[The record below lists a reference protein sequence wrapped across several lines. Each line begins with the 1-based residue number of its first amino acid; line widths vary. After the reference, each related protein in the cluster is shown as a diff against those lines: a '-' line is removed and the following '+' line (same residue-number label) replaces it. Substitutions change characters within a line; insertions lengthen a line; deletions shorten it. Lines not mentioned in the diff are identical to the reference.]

1 MAPNGAP
8 RARRRDLR
16 VDFADEPPCD
26 PDPFG
31 DVNPVR
37 DPADLYE
44 LHPGFDDIAGPVM
57 LVCLDG
63 FVDAG
68 QAGGQTAEW
77 LFDQFTAEEV
87 ATFDTDRLVNYRD
100 RRPPMTFLENTW
112 IDYKAPK
119 LALYR
124 MRDAENTPFLVLH
137 GPEPD
142 REWELFVAAVQELV
156 ERFSVS
162 LAISVNGV
170 PMAVPH
176 TRPVTVTPH
185 STRPE
190 LVAGHTPW
198 IGRVEVPGS
207 AVSLLEYRMGEKG
220 HDFIGYAVHVP
231 SYLAQSQYP
240 RAAIAAIGY
249 ITGATGL
256 AVPTAG
262 MEETAGATDLE
273 IAEQVEASE
282 EIQRV
287 VANLE
292 RQYDD
297 IMSSRT
303 EGEGTPAPLTEDEAG
318 LPTADELGAELERF
332 LAEREGDGN
341 G

>member
-1 MAPNGAP
+1 M
-8 RARRRDLR
+8 
-16 VDFADEPPCD
+16 
-26 PDPFG
+26 
-31 DVNPVR
+31 R

-44 LHPGFDDIAGPVM
+44 LHPGFDDVTGLAM

-68 QAGGQTAEW
+68 NAGRQMSEA
-77 LFDQFTAEEV
+77 LFERFTAEEV
-87 ATFDTDRLVNYRD
+87 ASFDTDRLVDYRS
-100 RRPPMTFLENTW
+100 RRPSMTFVENTW
-112 IDYKAPK
+112 TEYTPPK

-124 MRDAENTPFLVLH
+124 MHDDEGNPFLVLH

-142 REWELFVAAVQELV
+142 REWETFVAAGEELV
-156 ERFSVS
+156 DRFAVS
-162 LAISVNGV
+162 LSVSVNGI

-207 AVSLLEYRMGEKG
+207 AASLLEFRLGESG
-220 HDFIGYAVHVP
+220 HDFIGYAIHVP
-231 SYLAQSQYP
+231 SYLAQSTYP
-240 RAAIAAIGY
+240 RAAIAASEY
-249 ITGATGL
+249 VAGATGL
-256 AVPTAG
+256 AMPTSG
-262 MEETAGATDLE
+262 LEEVAGATDVE
-273 IAEQVEASE
+273 IEEQVAASE

-297 IMSSRT
+297 IMSSRSDEDGGPT
-303 EGEGTPAPLTEDEAG
+303 PLTEDDAG

>member
-1 MAPNGAP
+1 M
-8 RARRRDLR
+8 
-16 VDFADEPPCD
+16 
-26 PDPFG
+26 
-31 DVNPVR
+31 R

-44 LHPGFDDIAGPVM
+44 LHPGFDDIVGPVM

-68 QAGGQTAEW
+68 QAGRQTSER
-77 LFDQFTAEEV
+77 LFERFTAEKV
-87 ATFDTDRLVNYRD
+87 ATFDTDRLVDYRD
-100 RRPPMTFLENTW
+100 HRPTMTFVENTW
-112 IDYKAPK
+112 TEYKAPEIG
-119 LALYR
+119 LYR
-124 MRDAENTPFLVLH
+124 MHDDEGTPFLVLH

-142 REWELFVAAVQELV
+142 HEWELFVAAVHRLV
-156 ERFSVS
+156 ERFAVS
-162 LAISVNGV
+162 LSLSVNGI

-198 IGRVEVPGS
+198 IGRVEVPAG
-207 AVSLLEYRMGEKG
+207 AVSLLEYRLGELD

-249 ITGATGL
+249 LTAATGL
-256 AVPTAG
+256 AIPTDD
-262 MEETAGATDLE
+262 MEETARAADVE
-273 IAEQVEASE
+273 IAEQVAASE

-297 IMSSRT
+297 IVSSRAES
-303 EGEGTPAPLTEDEAG
+303 EGDSRSFGTDEEG

>member
-1 MAPNGAP
+1 M
-8 RARRRDLR
+8 
-16 VDFADEPPCD
+16 
-26 PDPFG
+26 
-31 DVNPVR
+31 R

-44 LHPGFDDIAGPVM
+44 LHPGFDDVAGLVM

-68 QAGGQTAEW
+68 NAGRQMAET
-77 LFDQFTAEEV
+77 LFERFTAEEI
-87 ATFDTDRLVNYRD
+87 ATFDTDRLVDYRS
-100 RRPPMTFLENTW
+100 RRPPMTFVENTW
-112 IDYKAPK
+112 TEYTPPK

-124 MRDAENTPFLVLH
+124 MHDDEGSPFLLLH

-142 REWELFVAAVQELV
+142 REWEAFVAAATSLV

-162 LAISVNGV
+162 LSISANGI

-207 AVSLLEYRMGEKG
+207 AVSLLEFRLGESG
-220 HDFIGYAVHVP
+220 HDFLGYAVHVP
-231 SYLAQSQYP
+231 SYLGQSTYP
-240 RAAIAAIGY
+240 RAAIAAVEY
-249 ITGATGL
+249 VAGATGL
-256 AVPTAG
+256 AVATEK
-262 MEETAGATDLE
+262 MEEVAAATDVE
-273 IAEQVEASE
+273 IAEQVAASE
-282 EIQRV
+282 EIQLV

-297 IMSSRT
+297 IMSSRSE
-303 EGEGTPAPLTEDEAG
+303 EGGGPTPLSDDAAG